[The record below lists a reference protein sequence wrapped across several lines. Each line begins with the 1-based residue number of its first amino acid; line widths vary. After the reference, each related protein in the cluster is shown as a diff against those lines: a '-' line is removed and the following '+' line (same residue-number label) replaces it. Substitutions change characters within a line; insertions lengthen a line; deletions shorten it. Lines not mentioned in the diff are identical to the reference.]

1 MGRDTGLCKM
11 VLATV
16 DRIED
21 DVMVLVTHTE
31 SVQEILLPRILFE
44 NIYEGDVVRVVVE
57 KDEDGKKEIEKQ
69 IGEMRKEI
77 NVTSMRNI

>member
-1 MGRDTGLCKM
+1 M

-31 SVQEILLPRILFE
+31 SVQEILLPRMLFA

-57 KDEDGKKEIEKQ
+57 KDEDGKEEIEKQ

>member
-1 MGRDTGLCKM
+1 MCKM

-31 SVQEILLPRILFE
+31 SVQEILLPRMLFA

-57 KDEDGKKEIEKQ
+57 KDEDGKEEIEKQ

>member
-1 MGRDTGLCKM
+1 MYKM

-31 SVQEILLPRILFE
+31 PVQDILLPRILFE

-57 KDEDGKKEIEKQ
+57 KDEDGKEEIEKQ

>member
-1 MGRDTGLCKM
+1 M

-31 SVQEILLPRILFE
+31 PVQEILLPRILFE

-57 KDEDGKKEIEKQ
+57 KDEDGKEEIEKQ

>member
-1 MGRDTGLCKM
+1 M

-21 DVMVLVTHTE
+21 DVMGICN
-31 SVQEILLPRILFE
+31 SYRIGPGDPSPRILFE
-44 NIYEGDVVRVVVE
+44 NIYEGDVVRVVAE
-57 KDEDGKKEIEKQ
+57 KDEDGKEEIEKQ

>member
-1 MGRDTGLCKM
+1 M

-31 SVQEILLPRILFE
+31 SVQEILLPRMLFA

-57 KDEDGKKEIEKQ
+57 KDDDGKEEIEKQ
-69 IGEMRKEI
+69 IGEMRKGI
-77 NVTSMRNI
+77 NVTSIRNI